1 LWAEILKVDQV
12 GIDDNFFALGGH
24 SLLASNLFTRLD
36 QTFGRLLPLGTL
48 FTAPTVRA
56 LAEKYR
62 AAGDANFRCLVA
74 LRPGGSLPPIF
85 AVPGVFG
92 NVVGFADLAREIG
105 PDQPFYGL
113 QSLGLD
119 GKERPFETIE
129 EMAQLYVNE
138 IRSVQARGPYILIGA
153 CFGATVVYEIARQ
166 LLNDGEAIAL
176 LGLLSPTLHNGSKK
190 PNRVPR
196 TIRRLAAVRTLVS
209 RRCRLYVH
217 ELYKCQDRDRLK
229 YLAAKIH
236 SVSRVFKDKYAA
248 KGAQRELHQIEVYYA
263 NLRALDQYVRKP
275 LVGPLGSLEIF
286 EPERDCRSSSN
297 DRPIDWRDLWKG
309 TTITHQV
316 AGQDSG
322 DMLSSDNAWLL
333 ASLLAKRLR
342 TIVSQNYC
350 IRHR

>member
-1 LWAEILKVDQV
+1 
-12 GIDDNFFALGGH
+12 
-24 SLLASNLFTRLD
+24 
-36 QTFGRLLPLGTL
+36 
-48 FTAPTVRA
+48 
-56 LAEKYR
+56 
-62 AAGDANFRCLVA
+62 
-74 LRPGGSLPPIF
+74 
-85 AVPGVFG
+85 
-92 NVVGFADLAREIG
+92 
-105 PDQPFYGL
+105 
-113 QSLGLD
+113 
-119 GKERPFETIE
+119 
-129 EMAQLYVNE
+129 
-138 IRSVQARGPYILIGA
+138 
-153 CFGATVVYEIARQ
+153 
-166 LLNDGEAIAL
+166 
-176 LGLLSPTLHNGSKK
+176 
-190 PNRVPR
+190 
-196 TIRRLAAVRTLVS
+196 
-209 RRCRLYVH
+209 
-217 ELYKCQDRDRLK
+217 
-229 YLAAKIH
+229 LAAKIH

-322 DMLSSDNAWLL
+322 DMLSSDNARLL